1 MRPVAV
7 ARHLFGDTPR
17 DRLSTRFRGATDYAQ
32 SALRVALRPDS
43 LERAARF
50 CLMKWLA
57 ERLATAFLAGPW
69 EADLLYERAA
79 QVLKSKGQ
87 WLKRLARQIH
97 AKGEGRGAL
106 RRRWVVE
113 WICRNRTFLWAW
125 NRYDLAVDTRLWRG
139 RQPMRPAPG
148 PPSAWTVP
156 SISTTGELID
166 WLGINA
172 HELDWFADC
181 RNCQRNLPDGR
192 LRHYRYRWLAKRRGQ
207 PRLLEIPK
215 PRLRELQRQ
224 ILRRILDNIPAH
236 DAVHGFRAGRCVR
249 SFAAPHAGQ
258 RVVVRMDLQN
268 FFPSIRAGRVLGLFL
283 AAGYPE
289 SVALLLTRLC
299 THRAASDVFDQV
311 TSIAERP
318 RLEALYGLPH
328 LPQGAPTSPALANLA
343 AWRLDCRLAAF
354 AAACRA
360 NYTRYADDLAFSGGP
375 ELERTSHRFHIH
387 VAAIALEEGF
397 AVNARKTRIMRAGV
411 RQHLA
416 GVVVNRHPN
425 LNRNQ
430 FDRLKAILHNC
441 AAHGPQGQN
450 REGHAD
456 FRAYLAGSIAYA
468 EMINPARGRR
478 LRALF
483 DEIVW

>member
-1 MRPVAV
+1 M
-7 ARHLFGDTPR
+7 
-17 DRLSTRFRGATDYAQ
+17 
-32 SALRVALRPDS
+32 
-43 LERAARF
+43 
-50 CLMKWLA
+50 A

-69 EADLLYERAA
+69 DADLLYERGAH
-79 QVLKSKGQ
+79 VLESKGH

-97 AKGEGRGAL
+97 ARGEGRGAL
-106 RRRWVVE
+106 RRRWVTE
-113 WICRNRTFLWAW
+113 WICENRTFLWAW
-125 NRYDLAVDTRLWRG
+125 NRYDLAVDTHLWHG
-139 RQPMRPAPG
+139 RQPLRPAPG
-148 PPSAWTVP
+148 PPSAWKVP
-156 SISTTGELID
+156 SISTTRELID
-166 WLGINA
+166 WLGIKPN
-172 HELDWFADC
+172 ELDWFADC
-181 RNCQRNLPDGR
+181 RNCQRRAPEGA
-192 LRHYRYRWLAKRRGQ
+192 LRHYRYHWLPKRRGP

-224 ILRRILDNIPAH
+224 ILRRLLDNIPAH
-236 DAVHGFRAGRCVR
+236 DAAHGFRAGRCVR

-258 RVVVRMDLQN
+258 RVVVRMDLQS
-268 FFPSIRAGRVLGLFL
+268 FFPSIRAGRLLGLFL

-299 THRAASDVFDQV
+299 THRAASDVFEQI
-311 TSIAERP
+311 TSIEDRT
-318 RLEALYGLPH
+318 RLETLYGWPH

-343 AWRLDCRLAAF
+343 AWRLDCRLAAL
-354 AAACRA
+354 AAASGA

-375 ELERTSHRFHIH
+375 ELERAARRFHVE

-397 AVNARKTRIMRAGV
+397 AVNTRKTRIMRAGV

-425 LNRNQ
+425 LDRNH

-441 AAHGPQGQN
+441 VAQGPKGQN
-450 REGHAD
+450 CEGRAD

-483 DEIVW
+483 DAIVW